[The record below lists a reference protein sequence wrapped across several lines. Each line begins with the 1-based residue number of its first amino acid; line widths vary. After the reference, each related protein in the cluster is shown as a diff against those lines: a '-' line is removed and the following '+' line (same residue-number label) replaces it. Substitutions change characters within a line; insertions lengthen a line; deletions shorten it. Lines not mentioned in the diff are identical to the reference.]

1 MKAIHELTPRQIV
14 KELDQYII
22 GQESAKKA
30 VAIALRNRWRRRQID
45 DEIAKEIIPN
55 NIMMIGPTGVGKTE
69 IARRLARLS
78 NAPFVKLEAS
88 KFTEVGYVGR
98 DVDSIIRDLV
108 ESAVSQVRIEWM
120 QNVEKEAEE
129 LVEERLL
136 DLLLPPSRNIR
147 ERKQDDPFEALL
159 SEDVSSS
166 EKMEILF
173 SKYNPDGNE
182 DEDDEDD
189 AETVSSGYQ
198 RSREKM
204 RDRLRKGKFEQSLV
218 ELEIPEKS
226 SGVMQVFGPVGV
238 EEMGVNLQEMFGN
251 LFPGKKRKREM
262 TIAEARN
269 FLLSEE
275 IEKLVDQ
282 DAVIHEAI
290 FRTEEMGIV
299 FLDEI
304 DKIASAGGYEQG
316 PEISRQGVQRD
327 ILPLVEG
334 TRVTTKY
341 GPVNTDHILFIAAG
355 AFHVA
360 RPSDL
365 IPELQGRFPIRVELD
380 SLNRKDF
387 FKILIQPKNSL
398 VKQYTALLKAEN
410 VHLDFDTDALKEIA
424 GIASEVN
431 DQTENIGA
439 RRLHTV
445 MNKVLEDIL
454 FKIPSRSIKK
464 ITVTK
469 EMVRERLNEM
479 VENEDLSRYIL

>member
-1 MKAIHELTPRQIV
+1 
-14 KELDQYII
+14 
-22 GQESAKKA
+22 
-30 VAIALRNRWRRRQID
+30 
-45 DEIAKEIIPN
+45 
-55 NIMMIGPTGVGKTE
+55 
-69 IARRLARLS
+69 
-78 NAPFVKLEAS
+78 
-88 KFTEVGYVGR
+88 
-98 DVDSIIRDLV
+98 
-108 ESAVSQVRIEWM
+108 
-120 QNVEKEAEE
+120 
-129 LVEERLL
+129 
-136 DLLLPPSRNIR
+136 
-147 ERKQDDPFEALL
+147 
-159 SEDVSSS
+159 
-166 EKMEILF
+166 
-173 SKYNPDGNE
+173 
-182 DEDDEDD
+182 
-189 AETVSSGYQ
+189 
-198 RSREKM
+198 
-204 RDRLRKGKFEQSLV
+204 
-218 ELEIPEKS
+218 
-226 SGVMQVFGPVGV
+226 
-238 EEMGVNLQEMFGN
+238 
-251 LFPGKKRKREM
+251 M